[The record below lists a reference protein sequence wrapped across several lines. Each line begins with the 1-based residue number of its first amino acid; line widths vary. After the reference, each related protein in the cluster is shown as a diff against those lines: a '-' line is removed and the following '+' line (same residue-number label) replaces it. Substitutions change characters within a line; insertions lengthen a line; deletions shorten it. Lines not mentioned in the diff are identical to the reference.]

1 MKREQF
7 TVAVREETGP
17 PSLDI
22 AFDGPAEAL
31 SEQFGQGAGET
42 VEEGDV
48 DAAFRLVDRPETD
61 EQWGV
66 FSLTHRLTGSYLLEV
81 NVEATALSALVATAR
96 DDDGTYRVRIAP
108 AGDSKSTTGEAAG
121 NDADDGDLTTGD
133 ANGEDVVATDA
144 DGTEDPIV
152 YNLEALL
159 VYDEN
164 GDLLRER
171 SLIPSGVEL

>member
-48 DAAFRLVDRPETD
+48 DAAFRLVDRAETD

-81 NVEATALSALVATAR
+81 NVQAAALSALVATAR
-96 DDDGTYRVRIAP
+96 DDDGTYRVRIARNDGES
-108 AGDSKSTTGEAAG
+108 ATGEAAG
-121 NDADDGDLTTGD
+121 NDADDEDLTTGD
-133 ANGEDVVATDA
+133 ANAVA
-144 DGTEDPIV
+144 TEDPIV
-152 YNLEALL
+152 YDLEALL
-159 VYDEN
+159 VYDGN